1 MEKYLVILFLL
12 ISLLL
17 ACTNAK
23 GKNNQ
28 LIEKNAENTDDKQI
42 TANTMPNDQPI
53 IIGGHRTSY
62 TLSRDISKMDFF
74 ITIGE
79 NESADFSGIEQLQN
93 AERLYITLLDTRYV
107 DFSPLRSLPY
117 LEFIEIKGR
126 GLISIPDLSSI
137 PSFTILE
144 LRNGRLTNLNGIE
157 RLTTLEYLLIADNYE
172 PITDISS
179 LRYLRKL
186 KSLKFYRGFYTIDFF
201 ILGNLPELEEL
212 FFSGSE
218 EIDLTGID
226 QLKSIERLR
235 MVSNI
240 AKNIDVRSVYKNIE
254 EIGKMTGL
262 KELYLDESI
271 TSIEFLANNVNLEW
285 LELIADQERDD
296 YTTVRLPLDVTPLS
310 NLVNLKH
317 LAIRG
322 FELENAETLKELPN
336 LFSFYTNLFSS
347 LD

>member
-1 MEKYLVILFLL
+1 MKRCFSILFLL
-12 ISLLL
+12 ISLVS
-17 ACTNAK
+17 ACIQTK
-23 GKNNQ
+23 TKNNTEAIDGEPI
-28 LIEKNAENTDDKQI
+28 LTYNTS
-42 TANTMPNDQPI
+42 TDQFI
-53 IIGGHRTSY
+53 VIGGYRTSY
-62 TLSRDISKMDFF
+62 TLSRDIMGTDFS
-74 ITIGE
+74 IVIGE
-79 NESADFSGIEQLQN
+79 NRSANLSGIEQLQSTT
-93 AERLYITLLDTRYV
+93 RLRIALWDTMYV

-117 LEFIEIKGR
+117 LQFLCLW
-126 GLISIPDLSSI
+126 GLTAMPDLGGI
-137 PSFTILE
+137 PSLTILE

-240 AKNIDVRSVYKNIE
+240 AKNIDARSVYRNIE
-254 EIGKMTGL
+254 EIGKMIGL

-271 TSIEFLANNVNLEW
+271 SSVEFLANNINLEW
-285 LELIADQERDD
+285 LELIADEERND
-296 YTTVRLPLDVTPLS
+296 YSRVSLPLDVTPLG

-322 FELENAETLKELPN
+322 FELENVEALNDLPN
-336 LFSFYTNLFSS
+336 LKYFNTDLFEYE
-347 LD
+347 